1 MRVEHSGSACR
12 AFGGGQGNGRSPDLL
27 GLHLAEVVGVGAG
40 LPVVRGDGLR
50 GATVLSSLW
59 LYTSGIVYS
68 YQEGSHH
75 GGALW
80 HAVATI
86 TAGTRLDGLP
96 RRKEAGLTSQ
106 ALYKLERQAT
116 LGKVRGVTL
125 KKLAQLY
132 QVTMDY
138 LVYDV
143 AESDDDD
150 AQAA

>member
-1 MRVEHSGSACR
+1 M
-12 AFGGGQGNGRSPDLL
+12 
-27 GLHLAEVVGVGAG
+27 
-40 LPVVRGDGLR
+40 
-50 GATVLSSLW
+50 
-59 LYTSGIVYS
+59 
-68 YQEGSHH
+68 
-75 GGALW
+75 
-80 HAVATI
+80 AVHF
-86 TAGTRLDGLP
+86 GTRLQRLRQERGWTVY
-96 RRKEAGLTSQ
+96 RAAKEAGLTSQ

-150 AQAA
+150 QAA